1 MSVEVRQMLTIRE
14 IAEGVAQ
21 AAREFPI
28 KKAEL
33 FGSYARGT
41 ATEKSDVDLLM
52 EFEEPAVS
60 LFMLSDLQYRM
71 EDLLNC
77 AVDVL
82 HGPLPEGA
90 MIEIDKKVP
99 VYGA

>member
-1 MSVEVRQMLTIRE
+1 MTTIE
-14 IAEGVAQ
+14 QISQAVAQ
-21 AAREFPI
+21 AAREYPI
-28 KKAEL
+28 TKAEL

-60 LFMLSDLQYRM
+60 LFLLSAVRFRIQ
-71 EDLLNC
+71 DLLRKK
-77 AVDVL
+77 VDL
-82 HGPLPEGA
+82 IHGPLEKDA
-90 MIEIDKKVP
+90 MIIIDKKVP